1 MNINHFIRKNQ
12 KVVFS
17 AIGLGVV
24 AIFTLLWWINRQ
36 ASGVELTAA
45 ENTAQSGNTTVQEP
59 DLTGAITNTFD
70 NKVQGNVVTDAQLSE
85 RENRQAMAGLLREI
99 QGIKRD
105 FDAVKNE
112 NSQLKA
118 NVGQL
123 QVEIQSNQKA
133 MESRPTPGAS
143 QTGYSSQ
150 IAILP
155 PKGQLESTRFTYPKK
170 ENVASSGF
178 YVPSGTFSTAIVLE
192 GADANA
198 SVKGET
204 KKVAM
209 QFKLTGLAHLP
220 GNQKLDK
227 LTNCFVTASAWGEIS
242 SERAEVRLER
252 LSCVINNKHIDQVVE
267 GHVGFYGKNGIKGIP
282 VMRNGAMLG
291 LAFGA
296 GALGGLGNAFS
307 QIGHTTVGIGARH
320 QATTQEVARQ
330 ALGSGASTAANKL
343 ADYYI
348 ERAEQYHPVIPIGAA
363 NRVEVIFQKGFK
375 AEFIEDVEAG
385 KAAESP
391 TQLAK
396 TAGNSL
402 KTNLPP
408 ELLNQLGSAASMDI
422 SDFVTPTKPPSN
434 NGGIKP

>member
-1 MNINHFIRKNQ
+1 M
-12 KVVFS
+12 
-17 AIGLGVV
+17 
-24 AIFTLLWWINRQ
+24 
-36 ASGVELTAA
+36 
-45 ENTAQSGNTTVQEP
+45 
-59 DLTGAITNTFD
+59 
-70 NKVQGNVVTDAQLSE
+70 VTDAQLSE
-85 RENRQAMAGLLREI
+85 RENRQAMARLLKEI
-99 QGIKRD
+99 QSIKRD

-112 NSQLKA
+112 NSQLKV

-123 QVEIQSNQKA
+123 QAEIQHNKKA
-133 MESRPTPGAS
+133 MESSPTPGAS
-143 QTGYSSQ
+143 QVDHPPQ
-150 IAILP
+150 IVIQS
-155 PKGQLESTRFTYPKK
+155 PKGQLESTRFSYPKK
-170 ENVASSGF
+170 ENTASSGF

-227 LTNCFVTASAWGEIS
+227 LTHCFVTASAWGEIS

-307 QIGHTTVGIGARH
+307 QIGSTTVGMGATH

-363 NRVEVIFQKGFK
+363 NRVEVVFQKGFK
-375 AEFIEDVEAG
+375 AEFIEDLEAK

-391 TQLAK
+391 TQLTK
-396 TAGNSL
+396 NAGNSL

-408 ELLNQLGSAASMDI
+408 ELLNQLGSAASMDL